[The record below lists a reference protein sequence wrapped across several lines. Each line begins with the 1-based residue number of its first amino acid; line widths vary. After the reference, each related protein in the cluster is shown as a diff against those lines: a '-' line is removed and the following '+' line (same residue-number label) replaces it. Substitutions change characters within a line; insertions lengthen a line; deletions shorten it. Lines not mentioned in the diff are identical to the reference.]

1 MEGNKF
7 RAGDAHLG
15 TDYYSA
21 SSNLSGLRGD
31 LFQMKECDKFG
42 LKGSRQVCAFLGCCD
57 RESCKRENA
66 KEKGNLKWQ
75 NEGLKKTVV
84 SKQGTTT
91 KKCLGKNAYVP

>member
-1 MEGNKF
+1 MGSFPKHRKQHKMEGNKF

-21 SSNLSGLRGD
+21 SSNLGGLRGD

-66 KEKGNLKWQ
+66 KEKGNLK
-75 NEGLKKTVV
+75 
-84 SKQGTTT
+84 
-91 KKCLGKNAYVP
+91 